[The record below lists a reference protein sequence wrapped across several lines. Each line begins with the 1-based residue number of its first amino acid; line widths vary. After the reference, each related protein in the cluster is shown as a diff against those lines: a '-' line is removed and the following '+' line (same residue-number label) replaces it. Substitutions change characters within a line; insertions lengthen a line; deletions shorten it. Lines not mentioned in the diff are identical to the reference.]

1 MNAGMRGASF
11 SRVAFC
17 GGSTRPSTT
26 TSRQFRRTLF
36 TRTEPTPVRN
46 FFINTVLIVG
56 VGLGAYYVT
65 DARSAFHRYFLV
77 PAIRWTTDAETAH
90 RFAIEAM
97 KAGVYPVDRST
108 DVEDPDLEV
117 EVFGKKLSSPIGLAA
132 GFDKNAEAIDPL
144 FEMGFSYVEVGS
156 ITPKPQPGNPQPRF
170 FRLPRDRAAINRYG
184 FNSDGHLKVL
194 ARLRMRLHSFLR
206 HNQNTPV
213 NHAFQEGKLLAVNLG
228 KNKDGDEIA
237 DYVDGVKALGNYA
250 DMLVV
255 NISSPNTPGLRDLQN
270 EKKLGS
276 LLSAV
281 VVARDG
287 LSTPHKPPICVKIA
301 PDLSETEVINIAE
314 VVKGSG
320 IDGIIVS
327 NTTISRPESLKSPS
341 SLANEIGGLSG
352 PPVKDISLKT
362 LRTLRKHIGPSFTI
376 VGCGGI
382 STGKDAVEFAK
393 AGASFVQVLTGFA
406 YDGPG
411 MPSRL
416 RSEIKKELNG
426 KKWMDIVNT
435 DFK

>member
-1 MNAGMRGASF
+1 MRGASF

-17 GGSTRPSTT
+17 GGSPGPRTSPT
-26 TSRQFRRTLF
+26 TSRQLRRTLF
-36 TRTEPTPVRN
+36 TRAEPTPVRN

-97 KAGVYPVDRST
+97 KAGVYPVDRSA
-108 DVEDPDLEV
+108 DAEDPDLEV

-144 FEMGFSYVEVGS
+144 FAMGFSYVEVGS

-170 FRLPRDRAAINRYG
+170 FRLPKDKAAINRYG

-194 ARLRMRLHSFLR
+194 VRLRMRLHSFLT
-206 HNQNTPV
+206 HNENTPV
-213 NHAFQEGKLLAVNLG
+213 NHAFQEGRMLAVNLG

-237 DYVDGVKALGNYA
+237 DYVEGVKTLGNYA
-250 DMLVV
+250 DLLVV

-281 VVARDG
+281 VVARDS

-301 PDLSETEVINIAE
+301 PDLSETEVVSIAE

-320 IDGIIVS
+320 IDGVIVS
-327 NTTISRPESLKSPS
+327 NTTISRPRSLKSPS

-362 LRTLRKHIGPSFTI
+362 LRTLRKHVGPSFTI

-416 RSEIKKELNG
+416 RSEIKRELNG

-435 DFK
+435 EFK